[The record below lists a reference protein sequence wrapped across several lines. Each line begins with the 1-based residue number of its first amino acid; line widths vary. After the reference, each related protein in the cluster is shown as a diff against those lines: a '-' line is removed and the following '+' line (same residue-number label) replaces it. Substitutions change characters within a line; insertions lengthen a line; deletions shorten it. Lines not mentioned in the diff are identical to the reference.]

1 MGSLMVDNHAGESSG
16 KTERAVAGKGA
27 GRVEQVE
34 VAHRLRSARE
44 TLGLTQGDVASAM
57 GIPRTSV
64 IAMEAGK
71 RNVTALEIRRLARL
85 YQREVAWLLGEG
97 PETVDEGS
105 AENQALFRATA
116 NLSEEDKEQV
126 LRFAQFLAAGEA
138 PPGLR
143 NRSASSSPRR
153 TRTQSTGG
161 DAPAMTD
168 PGPGE

>member
-1 MGSLMVDNHAGESSG
+1 MVDKNAGESSG
-16 KTERAVAGKGA
+16 KAG

-34 VAHRLRSARE
+34 VAQRLRLARE
-44 TLGLTQGDVASAM
+44 TLGLTQEDVASAL

-71 RNVTALEIRRLARL
+71 RNVSALEIRRLARL

-97 PETVDEGS
+97 PETIEEGI

-116 NLSEEDKEQV
+116 KLSEEDKEQV

-143 NRSASSSPRR
+143 NRAASAPRR
-153 TRTQSTGG
+153 RRPAG
-161 DAPAMTD
+161 DAAAAD

>member
-1 MGSLMVDNHAGESSG
+1 MVDHHAGESSG
-16 KTERAVAGKGA
+16 KAEKTVAGKGA
-27 GRVEQVE
+27 GRVEQIE

-44 TLGLTQGDVASAM
+44 TLGLTQEDVASAL

-71 RNVTALEIRRLARL
+71 RNVTALELRRLARL

-143 NRSASSSPRR
+143 NRVGSPPPRR
-153 TRTQSTGG
+153 TRTR
-161 DAPAMTD
+161 DASATTD

>member
-16 KTERAVAGKGA
+16 KTQEKVVSKGA
-27 GRVEQVE
+27 GKVEQVE

-44 TLGLTQGDVASAM
+44 TLGLTQEDVASAL

-64 IAMEAGK
+64 IAMEAGR

-85 YQREVAWLLGEG
+85 YQREVGWLLGEG
-97 PETVDEGS
+97 PETIEEGS

-138 PPGLR
+138 PPRLL
-143 NRSASSSPRR
+143 NRAASAPPGRK
-153 TRTQSTGG
+153 
-161 DAPAMTD
+161 PAGEAAAKSH

>member
-1 MGSLMVDNHAGESSG
+1 MADNNSGENSR
-16 KTERAVAGKGA
+16 KMEPK
-27 GRVEQVE
+27 VEQVE

-44 TLGLTQGDVASAM
+44 TLGLTQEDVASAL

-71 RNVTALEIRRLARL
+71 RSVTALEIRRLARL

-97 PETVDEGS
+97 PETVNEGS
-105 AENQALFRATA
+105 AENRALFRATA

-126 LRFAQFLAAGEA
+126 LRFAQFLAAGEP

-143 NRSASSSPRR
+143 SRAASAPQRRMR
-153 TRTQSTGG
+153 TR
-161 DAPAMTD
+161 DAAAPLD
-168 PGPGE
+168 PGQGV

>member
-1 MGSLMVDNHAGESSG
+1 MVDNQRGEGGGSLEN
-16 KTERAVAGKGA
+16 TVANAAGKGA

-44 TLGLTQGDVASAM
+44 TLGLTQEDVASAM

-85 YQREVAWLLGEG
+85 YQREVGWLLGEG
-97 PETVDEGS
+97 PETVDGS
-105 AENQALFRATA
+105 RAENQALFRATA

-138 PPGLR
+138 SPGLR
-143 NRSASSSPRR
+143 QKLAGASPRR
-153 TRTQSTGG
+153 KPRRDTGG
-161 DAPAMTD
+161 DASATTD
-168 PGPGE
+168 RRLGQ

>member
-1 MGSLMVDNHAGESSG
+1 MVDNNAGESSG
-16 KTERAVAGKGA
+16 RIEGKVER
-27 GRVEQVE
+27 VE

-44 TLGLTQGDVASAM
+44 TLGLTQEDVASAL

-97 PETVDEGS
+97 PETIEEGS

-143 NRSASSSPRR
+143 NTAASTPPRR
-153 TRTQSTGG
+153 RRTGG
-161 DAPAMTD
+161 ATATSD
-168 PGPGE
+168 PGRGE

>member
-1 MGSLMVDNHAGESSG
+1 MVDKHAGESSG
-16 KTERAVAGKGA
+16 KTENAAADIVTSKGA
-27 GRVEQVE
+27 GRVELVE

-44 TLGLTQGDVASAM
+44 TLGLTQEDVASAL

-71 RNVTALEIRRLARL
+71 RNVSALEIRRLARL

-97 PETVDEGS
+97 PETVDESS

-143 NRSASSSPRR
+143 NKATSTAPRR
-153 TRTQSTGG
+153 KRPGA
-161 DAPAMTD
+161 APATND

>member
-1 MGSLMVDNHAGESSG
+1 MVDNRAGESRG
-16 KTERAVAGKGA
+16 KTEKTIAGKGA
-27 GRVEQVE
+27 GRVEHVE
-34 VAHRLRSARE
+34 VAYRLRSARE
-44 TLGLTQGDVASAM
+44 TLGLTQEDVASAL

-85 YQREVAWLLGEG
+85 YQRDVAWLLGEG
-97 PETVDEGS
+97 PETVDESS

-126 LRFAQFLAAGEA
+126 LRFAHFLASGEA

-143 NRSASSSPRR
+143 NRAANMPTRPLRARDASA
-153 TRTQSTGG
+153 T
-161 DAPAMTD
+161 TD

>member
-1 MGSLMVDNHAGESSG
+1 MVDSHADKSSG
-16 KTERAVAGKGA
+16 KTEKTVASKDA

-44 TLGLTQGDVASAM
+44 TLGLTQEDVASAL

-143 NRSASSSPRR
+143 NRAGSPPPRR
-153 TRTQSTGG
+153 TRAR
-161 DAPAMTD
+161 DAAATTD